1 MARVILLG
9 AVVVAVVAG
18 AIWWIRSQD
27 AQSGRPA
34 RPRADQD
41 GQVVLMAF
49 GEEWAK
55 RFASTEGELRGAL
68 LTGMDT
74 ALAER
79 IDREVG
85 IVDLRFDGGGGGGG
99 GGQVAATI
107 IVTYASTQERSTAHL
122 PLPWDDVPQA
132 VRASLLR
139 DGGTAVFRK
148 WRAVS

>member
-9 AVVVAVVAG
+9 AVVVAVAAG
-18 AIWWIRSQD
+18 AIWWIRSQG
-27 AQSGRPA
+27 AQSGRPP
-34 RPRADQD
+34 RPYADQD

-55 RFASTEGELRGAL
+55 RFGSTEGELRGAL
-68 LTGMDT
+68 LAGTDT

-79 IDREVG
+79 VDREVG
-85 IVDLRFDGGGGGGG
+85 IVDLRFDGGGGS
-99 GGQVAATI
+99 GQVATTI

-148 WRAVS
+148 WRTVS